1 MNPSPP
7 EVAPDRLA
15 ARARK
20 DLGDLAHRDVPTVR
34 SVRRRYSKLLKGQ
47 PAHAVI
53 EFALALSADGCWE
66 ERLIAYE
73 VVAAHRPAAVSLNQ
87 RHVARMAKGLADW
100 GTVDLF
106 GVTILGPAWR
116 DGRVSDT
123 TIDRLARSSDRWRRR
138 LALVATVPLNSKAR
152 GAAEGGDARRT
163 LRICRQLLADRDDMV
178 VKALSWAL
186 RELGKRD
193 PTAVKVFVAAHDG
206 RVAAR
211 VCREVG
217 NKLRTGLKTPR
228 RQSGVVL
235 IFSA

>member
-1 MNPSPP
+1 MRPP
-7 EVAPDRLA
+7 DVTPDRLA

-20 DLGDLAHRDVPTVR
+20 DLATLRHHDVPTVR
-34 SVRRRYSKLLKGQ
+34 SVRRRYSKLLKER
-47 PAHAVI
+47 PAHAVV
-53 EFALALSADGCWE
+53 EFALALSAGGCWE

-73 VVAAHRPAAVSLNQ
+73 VVAAHRAAAASLNERQ
-87 RHVARMAKGLADW
+87 VAGMAKGLEDW

-116 DGRVSDT
+116 EGQVSDT
-123 TIDRLARSSDRWRRR
+123 TIDRLARSTGSLASSPRPRRHR
-138 LALVATVPLNSKAR
+138 STLNSKAR
-152 GAAEGGDARRT
+152 GASEGGDARRT
-163 LRICRQLLADRDDMV
+163 PASAGNLLADRDDMV

-186 RELGKRD
+186 RELAKRD
-193 PTAVKVFVAAHDG
+193 PTAVRVFVDAHDG

-211 VCREVG
+211 VLREVSS
-217 NKLRTGLKTPR
+217 KLRTGLKTPR